1 VSDAVRIKLSL
12 IRFLN
17 GCAELVD
24 RIGGFA
30 LNIRFATRGAH
41 DRDVV
46 FSHVPQKSRERM
58 RAAVANNV
66 DRFVRHT

>member
-1 VSDAVRIKLSL
+1 VSDAVRIQLSH

-17 GCAELVD
+17 GCAELVH
-24 RIGGFA
+24 RIGGLA
-30 LNIRFATRGAH
+30 LNVRFAARGAQ
-41 DRDVV
+41 DFDVV

-66 DRFVRHT
+66 DGFLRHT